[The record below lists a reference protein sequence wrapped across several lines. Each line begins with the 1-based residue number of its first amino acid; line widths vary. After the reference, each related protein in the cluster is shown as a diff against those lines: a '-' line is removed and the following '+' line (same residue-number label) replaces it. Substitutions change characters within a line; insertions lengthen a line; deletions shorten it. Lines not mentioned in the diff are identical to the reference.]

1 MSATKPG
8 ASAVPSAA
16 EPGWLRRFLA
26 QGGEIRPLVS
36 GAIAAALATLILV
49 LVLEL
54 SVVLLSLA
62 GVSIFKHLM
71 GSALL
76 SWMAHRI
83 YL

>member
-1 MSATKPG
+1 MSATRPG
-8 ASAVPSAA
+8 ASADPSAA

-36 GAIAAALATLILV
+36 GALATGLVVLILV

-54 SVVLLSLA
+54 AVILLSLA
-62 GVSIFKHLM
+62 GVSVFKPLM
-71 GSALL
+71 GSSLL